1 MSDFD
6 FLSRVP
12 IGQYIPTG
20 SIIHRLDP
28 RAKLVLFGLLVIS
41 ITFTPS
47 RIGLGIGIA
56 VVLIALL
63 VSRVSIGYALKG
75 LVAPL
80 PFLVIIAIIQM
91 FFYSSAADPLR
102 LVTIGPVYITLS
114 GVWAGVMLLV
124 RFTALILSLT
134 LATFCISTSEL
145 IQGLARLLAPL
156 TKLKIH
162 TMDFIMVIQITLRFL
177 PFLAQTAERIA
188 KAQAS
193 RGADWGVK
201 SKGLLSRIK
210 QVIPMIIPLFVISLR
225 RSENLAL
232 AMDAR
237 AYGILDHRTSMAVM
251 NFTGMDGIA
260 VILSVMVSLAI
271 FIV

>member
-1 MSDFD
+1 
-6 FLSRVP
+6 
-12 IGQYIPTG
+12 
-20 SIIHRLDP
+20 
-28 RAKLVLFGLLVIS
+28 
-41 ITFTPS
+41 
-47 RIGLGIGIA
+47 
-56 VVLIALL
+56 
-63 VSRVSIGYALKG
+63 
-75 LVAPL
+75 
-80 PFLVIIAIIQM
+80 
-91 FFYSSAADPLR
+91 
-102 LVTIGPVYITLS
+102 
-114 GVWAGVMLLV
+114 
-124 RFTALILSLT
+124 
-134 LATFCISTSEL
+134 L
-145 IQGLARLLAPL
+145 IQGLSRLLAPL
-156 TKLKIH
+156 ARLKIR

-201 SKGLLSRIK
+201 SKGLFSRVK

-251 NFTGMDGIA
+251 KFTWVDVVA
-260 VILSVMVSLAI
+260 VLISIMVSLAI

>member
-1 MSDFD
+1 MNEFD

-28 RAKLVLFGLLVIS
+28 RAKLLLFGVLTIA

-47 RIGLGIGIA
+47 QIGLCIGI
-56 VVLIALL
+56 LIILTML
-63 VSRVSIGYALKG
+63 FISKVHIGFALKG

-80 PFLVIIAIIQM
+80 PFLALIAVIQM
-91 FFYSSAADPLR
+91 FLYSTAADPVR
-102 LVTIGPVYITLS
+102 LLTIGPIYITLS
-114 GVWAGVMLLV
+114 GLLSGVMLLI
-124 RFTALILSLT
+124 RFSTLILCLT

-145 IQGLARLLAPL
+145 IQGLSRLLAPL
-156 TKLKIH
+156 NKIHIH

-201 SKGLLSRIK
+201 SKGLFNRIK

-237 AYGILDHRTSMAVM
+237 AYGILDRRTSMAILD
-251 NFTGMDGIA
+251 FRWIDGI
-260 VILSVMVSLAI
+260 VVVLSIMVSLAI
-271 FIV
+271 LFA